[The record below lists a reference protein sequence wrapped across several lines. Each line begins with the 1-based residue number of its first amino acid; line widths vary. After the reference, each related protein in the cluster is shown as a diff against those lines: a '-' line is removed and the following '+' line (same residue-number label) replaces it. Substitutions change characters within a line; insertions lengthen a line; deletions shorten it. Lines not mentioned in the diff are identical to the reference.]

1 MLLVAGGFGMAFF
14 TGCFAVATSDLFN
27 YREDKTIAYLII
39 AFTACYVINFAY
51 SWGPLGWVVR
61 GGSQTSRPR
70 LLAWARQVSSVAGSL
85 CTLVLVLSGRG
96 VRTFLYG
103 VLSRL
108 SLCVS

>member
-27 YREDKTIAYLII
+27 YREDTTIAYLII

-61 GGSQTSRPR
+61 GGSQQITS
-70 LLAWARQVSSVAGSL
+70 LAFGPSSIFCGW
-85 CTLVLVLSGRG
+85 
-96 VRTFLYG
+96 
-103 VLSRL
+103 
-108 SLCVS
+108 